1 MNKIRNRFN
10 RFDTVFNR
18 LITSFVVLVVVVAL
32 FIGGILT
39 VQFSV
44 NYNQK
49 IEKLERYRLEYLA
62 SNMNALLEDTNQ
74 IIQDIT
80 NLGNKDEDLQKFL
93 YFPKKD
99 DFFTAVDLLEYLHN
113 VHAQND
119 SYVASIEL
127 YTLKND
133 IWISTFTG
141 INYTDE
147 NQDNFIHSLDIFK
160 TEISFQG
167 GKRWISNRIMKFGNY
182 EIPVYSF
189 AAGYPLYISEDAKR
203 KGYIIVNVK
212 EEVIRR
218 LLSDFLTR
226 ELDSVAIMNRD
237 GEIVTVEGNIEGFH
251 RFLDQ
256 NPKLVS
262 DILTQTESQKGY
274 RIKNNIVTS
283 QSVGIA
289 EWKII
294 NLVSTKDY
302 YDETHEIQANILF
315 FSIGVILVGLIMSY
329 LFAKNLYKPFY
340 LIINRLNKVK
350 LSKKAKESEYYYIDR
365 AIGELCSRAE
375 EKEKVLYENRNII
388 KRDFVANLISGKLY
402 EEKEIDDKLKLLGY
416 KEGLPYHY
424 VLIIRLHQKIYKHL
438 DELTKNMVIYN
449 MIHFLDNY
457 SDANNRCLAADL
469 YDGKLCVL
477 FSSRE
482 KGQAELAVLRNKF
495 LDYVKMNLSVDPI
508 ILQSVMY
515 TDIRETHER
524 YNKLNKLLE
533 YLYFLPHTYL
543 IDEEELGNKLNHQR
557 ETMNLNFEPFSE
569 ALVTR
574 NLETI
579 KTILRNFVEEAATL
593 SITAEYLNG
602 AVLKYVFIYNHFMR
616 DILKESREKN
626 DTQMFKDI
634 YEQYDVEDFYFWFVK
649 LIEHTFEEL
658 DKLENN
664 PTETV
669 ITLIEKVILDNLE
682 EDVSLEFIAEKVY
695 LSPKYISRI
704 FKEETGINITQYI
717 TDCKL
722 KKAAKLLLESNVSLE
737 ELIKQV
743 GFGSTNYF
751 IKKFKEKYSITP
763 MQYRRN
769 SISS

>member
-1 MNKIRNRFN
+1 MNKIKNRFN

-49 IEKLERYRLEYLA
+49 IEKLERYRLEYLG
-62 SNMNALLEDTNQ
+62 SNMNTLFEDTNQ

-93 YFPKKD
+93 YYPKKD

-119 SYVASIEL
+119 TYIASIEL

-147 NQDNFIHSLDIFK
+147 NQDNFIHSLDIFD
-160 TEISFQG
+160 TEIRFQG
-167 GKRWISNRIMKFGNY
+167 GKRWVSNRVMKFGNY
-182 EIPVYSF
+182 ELPVCSF
-189 AAGYPLYISEDAKR
+189 AAGYPLYTTEEAR
-203 KGYIIVNVK
+203 LKGYIIVNIK
-212 EEVIRR
+212 EEVIKK

-237 GEIVTVEGNIEGFH
+237 GEIVTVEGNVDGFH
-251 RFLDQ
+251 HFLDQ
-256 NPKLVS
+256 NPKLVA
-262 DILTQTESQKGY
+262 DILSQTEPQKGY
-274 RIKNNIVTS
+274 RIKNNIITS
-283 QSVGIA
+283 QSAGIA

-302 YDETHEIQANILF
+302 YDETREIQANILY

-388 KRDFVANLISGKLY
+388 KRDFVANLISGKLF

-416 KEGLPYHY
+416 KESFQYNY
-424 VLIIRLHQKIYKHL
+424 VLIIRLHQKIYVHL

-457 SDANNRCLAADL
+457 SGSNNRCMAADL
-469 YDGKLCVL
+469 YDGKICVL
-477 FSSRE
+477 FSARE

-515 TDIRETHER
+515 TNIRETHER
-524 YNKLNKLLE
+524 YNKLNKLLD
-533 YLYFLPHTYL
+533 YLYFLPHTYFV
-543 IDEEELGNKLNHQR
+543 DEEGLGNKLDHQR
-557 ETMNLNFEPFSE
+557 ETMDLDLDQFSE

-574 NLETI
+574 NLERI
-579 KTILRNFVEEAATL
+579 KIILRNFVEEAATL
-593 SITAEYLNG
+593 SITAEYLNS
-602 AVLKYVFIYNHFMR
+602 AVLKYVFLYNHFMR
-616 DILKESREKN
+616 DIMKESREKN

-634 YEQYDVEDFYFWFVK
+634 YEQYDIEDFYFWFIK
-649 LIEHTFEEL
+649 LIDNTFQEL
-658 DKLENN
+658 EKLENN

-669 ITLIEKVILDNLE
+669 IGLIEKVILDNLE

-743 GFGSTNYF
+743 GFSSTNYF
-751 IKKFKEKYSITP
+751 IKKFKEKHSITP

-769 SISS
+769 SIGS